1 MFNIGFVELIVL
13 AVIALIVIGPKQL
26 PEIARV
32 VGRTLNE
39 VKRATEELTGDFIRS
54 AKSANIDVKKA
65 TADLLEKANVD
76 FSETEYKETVL
87 KESPTN
93 SKNLFPM
100 SGDSKHPTQQMA
112 NVESDTQAGEPK
124 EVKLPTGSS
133 TPGEDGKS

>member
-65 TADLLEKANVD
+65 TAELLEKANVD

-87 KESPTN
+87 KNDGAKAKDLFTIESE
-93 SKNLFPM
+93 KN
-100 SGDSKHPTQQMA
+100 HA
-112 NVESDTQAGEPK
+112 
-124 EVKLPTGSS
+124 VKLDS
-133 TPGEDGKS
+133 TPKPDLDTHENTKLPSGLATKREDDKS